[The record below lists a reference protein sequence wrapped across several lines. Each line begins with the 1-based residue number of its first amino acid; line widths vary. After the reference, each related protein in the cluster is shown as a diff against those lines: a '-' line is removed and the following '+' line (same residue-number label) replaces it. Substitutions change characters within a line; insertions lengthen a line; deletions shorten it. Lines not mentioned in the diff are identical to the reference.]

1 MRKWLLFLAP
11 AIVLLVV
18 YFGLY
23 HKNKEL
29 KYIPDGADAVVLIDV
44 KNLTRKYL
52 AEMLSHP
59 SVWFKDSGKKD
70 KISWKDA
77 GIKIPDFVQLF
88 HLKNEN
94 LTSWNTVFEIK
105 NSEAFKSFL
114 KDQNFQTKGTN
125 LYTNG
130 NIFLKINGEFC
141 IVGTSQKSFAI
152 IENSLKSNK
161 DLWNADDFMID
172 GIGSLGIVN
181 GKNIGKYAIHLNDDS
196 VEISNFSDLKK
207 AETTLT
213 QNSVNTGFIT
223 AQLDRKNIQT
233 ISEVFKT
240 ELFSHPKINSVDI
253 HSDLKQVTDT
263 IISYDYDENFNEVE
277 KISYQ
282 KIVQPQYLIQIKSK
296 NPDELWNYFEQKKFI
311 NTQNQFTAIPFLP
324 NKISKNESG
333 ILINTINDPKIK
345 NSSEANF
352 IFIKNNPL
360 LLSSIKSLSPKLRKK
375 AGKLKSVFFWNEQ
388 KLNLL
393 RFQFK
398 SDELPLI
405 LR

>member
-1 MRKWLLFLAP
+1 MRKWLLFLVP

-44 KNLTRKYL
+44 KYLTRKYL
-52 AEMLSHP
+52 AKTLSHP
-59 SVWFKDSGKKD
+59 SVWFKDGGKKD

-94 LTSWNTVFEIK
+94 FTSWYTVFEIK

-114 KDQNFQTKGTN
+114 KDQNFQTKGN
-125 LYTNG
+125 SLYTNG
-130 NIFLKINGEFC
+130 NVFLKTNGKIC
-141 IVGTSQKSFAI
+141 IVGTSQKSFDV

-161 DLWNADDFMID
+161 NLWNADDFMID
-172 GIGSLGIVN
+172 AIGSLGIVN

-196 VEISNFSDLKK
+196 IEISNFSDLKK
-207 AETTLT
+207 AEATLT
-213 QNSVNTGFIT
+213 QNSANTGFIT
-223 AQLDRKNIQT
+223 AQLDRKNIQK

-240 ELFSHPKINSVDI
+240 DLFSHPEINSVDI
-253 HSDLKQVTDT
+253 NSDLKQVTDT

-296 NPDELWNYFEQKKFI
+296 NPDELWKYFEQKKFI

-333 ILINTINDPKIK
+333 ILINTINHPKIK

-375 AGKLKSVFFWNEQ
+375 AGELKSVFFWNEK
-388 KLNLL
+388 KLNML